1 MINEQKENGA
11 VLPEGEETPPPLTK
25 AMSMVRWGLL
35 AALAVFALF
44 MLLGMLGL
52 TPWEARGN
60 QQAQYHCPMHP
71 TYIADHPGE
80 CPICGMSLVPIKE
93 PTAGIPIS
101 AKDNDKTKKAGDS
114 SARGKQYACPMH
126 PEVTASEPG
135 QCPKCGMDLVAV
147 PDTGHGKSMSEPK
160 EKADSILEKSTGPG
174 RYVCPMHPEI
184 VADEPGRCP
193 KCGMFLE
200 YQDADSI
207 SEDAEHSVDTHRAA
221 ASEGFQVAGLAP
233 LTLELARQQLIG
245 VRTSRA
251 VREIIGDSL
260 RLFGEVT
267 ADETKLRKLQLRVS
281 GWIKKLYLN
290 QTGQLVDRGDTIAVV
305 YSPELYQAISEF
317 MNVISSP
324 LGESSPQLKAAFREK
339 LILLGLSSADVDEI
353 AGGAEPTAEYPLRSP
368 FKGFLIQKNVVE
380 GQRIDPTQ
388 ELATIA
394 DLSTVWVLA
403 GAYEHDIQ
411 SIKIGQTAAVRVEG
425 FPGLKFEG
433 RIGLVYPDFSPE
445 SRTGKIRI
453 ELANPKF
460 QLKPGML
467 AEITVVADSKA
478 AITVPA
484 DAVIDGG
491 TQKYVF
497 VVHDK
502 THFEPRLISTG
513 TAIGDRMVIE
523 SGLHDGEE
531 VVTSANFLIDSES
544 RLKAALIGASAPA
557 PTTNEGH

>member
-1 MINEQKENGA
+1 MIDNPQESSF
-11 VLPEGEETPPPLTK
+11 LPEGQEAPPPLTK
-25 AMSMVRWGLL
+25 AMSVVRWGLL
-35 AALAVFALF
+35 AALTVFTLF
-44 MLLGMLGL
+44 VFLDTLGL
-52 TPWEARGN
+52 APWEARGD
-60 QQAQYHCPMHP
+60 QQVQYHCPMHP

-80 CPICGMSLVPIKE
+80 CPICGMSLVPIKN
-93 PTAGIPIS
+93 PTAETPIS
-101 AKDNDKTKKAGDS
+101 AKVSDKTKKTEDYS
-114 SARGKQYACPMH
+114 SRGKQYVCPMH
-126 PEVTASEPG
+126 PEAMASEPG
-135 QCPKCGMDLVAV
+135 RCPKCGMDLVAV
-147 PDTGHGKSMSEPK
+147 SDTSIDDSASKAKEQSAKS
-160 EKADSILEKSTGPG
+160 G
-174 RYVCPMHPEI
+174 RYICPMHPEI
-184 VADEPGRCP
+184 AADEPGQCP

-200 YQDADSI
+200 YQDAGSI
-207 SEDAEHSVDTHRAA
+207 SAPDAHSIDTSQAA
-221 ASEGFQVAGLAP
+221 APDGFQIAGLAP
-233 LTLELARQQLIG
+233 LTLELDRQQLIG

-290 QTGQLVDRGDTIAVV
+290 QTGQLVDRGDTIAIV

-317 MNVISSP
+317 KNVINSP
-324 LGESSPQLKAAFREK
+324 LAESSPQLKTAFREK
-339 LILLGLSSADVDEI
+339 LILLGLSNADVDEI
-353 AGGAEPTAEYPLRSP
+353 AKGADPTPEYPLRSP
-368 FKGFLIQKNVVE
+368 FKGFIIQKNVVE

-388 ELATIA
+388 EIATIA

-403 GAYEHDIQ
+403 SAYEHDIQ
-411 SIKIGQTAAVRVEG
+411 SIKSGQTASVRVEG
-425 FPGLKFEG
+425 FPGWKFEG
-433 RIGLVYPDFSPE
+433 RIGLIYPDFSLE

-502 THFEPRLISTG
+502 SHFEPRLISTG
-513 TAIGDRMVIE
+513 AAIGDRMVIE
-523 SGLHDGEE
+523 AGLREGED
-531 VVTSANFLIDSES
+531 VVSSANFLIDSES
-544 RLKAALIGASAPA
+544 RLKAALIEVSAPA
-557 PTTNEGH
+557 PPTHQGH